1 MTVVLVVLA
10 IAAAAGAVL
19 ALAKRRGRTP
29 RSTVASIDPFTVGEP
44 WRRHVSAAQGS
55 LRRYREIVRAAP
67 SGPLRERLTTIATQ
81 VEHGVDECWQ
91 VAKRGDE
98 LDGTLRRLD
107 APSLQN
113 QLLRANAAGDTAM
126 ATSLQAQ
133 LDSANR
139 IRATRDDADQQLR
152 HTTTRLGEL
161 LAQASEVS
169 IGGDTTEQLG
179 TAVDDVVTQLESL
192 RLAVQ
197 DVNAIGRGGPE
208 PGQAATAT

>member
-10 IAAAAGAVL
+10 IAAAAGAVV
-19 ALAKRRGRTP
+19 ALTKRRNALP
-29 RSTVASIDPFTVGEP
+29 RSKVASIDPFTVGEP
-44 WRRHVSAAQGS
+44 WRRHVSAAQSS
-55 LRRYREIVRAAP
+55 LRRYREIVKATP
-67 SGPLRERLTTIATQ
+67 SGPLRERLTMIATQ

-98 LDGTLRRLD
+98 LDGALRRLD

-113 QLLRANAAGDTAM
+113 QLQRANASGDTAT

-133 LDSANR
+133 IDSANR
-139 IRATRDDADQQLR
+139 IRSTRDDADQQLR

-197 DVNAIGRGGPE
+197 DVNAIGRGPE
-208 PGQAATAT
+208 PGQTAPSS